1 MQANVCRSQLERLL
15 QDEAAFLAT
24 LEQQLEAEFGLL
36 KADDIEGLEQ
46 ASNARQ
52 ETVVRLLRLEDE
64 RRQLCR
70 LLGKGDDQAAM
81 AALLGWCD
89 PAGSLADAYQRCAT
103 QAQRCR
109 EQNNRNGALVAARL
123 QRVSKLL
130 DTMNGKTSSGTTY
143 GPQGGRGAGSQNTT
157 SRLLATRA

>member
-1 MQANVCRSQLERLL
+1 VCRSQLERLL
-15 QDEAAFLAT
+15 QDETNSLHL
-24 LEQQLEAEFGLL
+24 LEQQLDAEFGML
-36 KADDIEGLEQ
+36 KANDIEGLEQ
-46 ASNARQ
+46 ASVARQ
-52 ETVVRLLRLEDE
+52 DTVAKLLRLEDE

-81 AALLGWCD
+81 MALVSWCD
-89 PAGSLADAYQRCAT
+89 PTGTLADAYQRCAT

-130 DTMNGKTSSGTTY
+130 DTMNGNAPSSATY
-143 GPQGGRGAGSQNTT
+143 GPDGARDAGNRSTT

>member
-1 MQANVCRSQLERLL
+1 MQATVCRSQLERLL
-15 QDEAAFLAT
+15 QDETNSLQL
-24 LEQQLEAEFGLL
+24 LERQLDAEFGML

-46 ASNARQ
+46 ASAARQ
-52 ETVVRLLRLEDE
+52 DTVAKLLRLEDE

-70 LLGKGDDQAAM
+70 LLGKGDDQIAM
-81 AALLGWCD
+81 LALLSWCD
-89 PAGSLADAYQRCAT
+89 PAGTLADAYQRCAT
-103 QAQRCR
+103 QAQLCR

-130 DTMNGKTSSGTTY
+130 DTMNGNAPSSTTY
-143 GPQGGRGAGSQNTT
+143 GPHGARDTGDRNTT